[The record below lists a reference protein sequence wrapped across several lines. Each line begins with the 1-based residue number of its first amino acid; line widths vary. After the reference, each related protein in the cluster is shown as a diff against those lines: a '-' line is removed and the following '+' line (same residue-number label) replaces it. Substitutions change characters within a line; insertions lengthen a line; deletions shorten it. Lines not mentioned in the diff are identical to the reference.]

1 MHPLVEKLEKRLLP
15 EFEKIAEK
23 IRREIPNASVRVYS
37 SGVGSLT
44 QYQGHGFYID
54 CILTAD
60 CGDTDNIGLEVSLSY
75 LTTTPGICA
84 YVCWGHPSGHSEIG
98 FPENWTGRFPDE
110 GVMASDAALED
121 LYKNL
126 PRLYGALFR
135 ALKRRKP
142 GDE

>member
-23 IRREIPNASVRVYS
+23 IRREIPNVSVRVYS
-37 SGVGSLT
+37 SEVGSLT

-54 CILTAD
+54 CLLTAD
-60 CGDTDNIGLEVSLSY
+60 YADNGNVGLDVSLGY
-75 LTTTPGICA
+75 LTTTPRICA
-84 YVCWGHPSGHSEIG
+84 AVGWNHPSGHSEIG
-98 FPENWTGRFPDE
+98 FPENRSERFPDE
-110 GVMASDAALED
+110 GVTASDAVLED

-135 ALKRRKP
+135 ALK
-142 GDE
+142 